1 MKAGIRVDQVPQTA
15 ATRQAKGS
23 GVETHRRKSQ
33 GRLTKCILGTFG
45 SVLNSVSW
53 QLRRR
58 ANGRDRSAAVSH
70 GITRPLQQRLRT
82 SVPLVWNNATRA
94 LQALLLQGHL
104 QHLLMNISVK
114 ENAAREPLVV
124 LLASRAAA

>member
-1 MKAGIRVDQVPQTA
+1 MTGIRVDEVPQTA
-15 ATRQAKGS
+15 VTRQAKGP

-33 GRLTKCILGTFG
+33 MRLTKCILGTFG

-58 ANGRDRSAAVSH
+58 ANGRDRSAVVSH

-94 LQALLLQGHL
+94 RQALSMQSHL
-104 QHLLMNISVK
+104 QHLLTNISVK
-114 ENAAREPLVV
+114 ENAAREPLGV
-124 LLASRAAA
+124 LLASRTAA